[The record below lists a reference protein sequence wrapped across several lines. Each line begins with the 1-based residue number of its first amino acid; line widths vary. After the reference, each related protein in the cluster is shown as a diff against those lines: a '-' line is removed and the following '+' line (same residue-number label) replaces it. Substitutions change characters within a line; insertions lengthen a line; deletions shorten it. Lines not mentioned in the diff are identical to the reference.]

1 MTTNTTPCQLQP
13 GVYCEQ
19 ATAGTQLSAID
30 RVMMIDP
37 AVPAMLLVGA
47 VIIVAGVRTLRS
59 IGTAYTRSVADA
71 AAAARADARTT
82 ETIACAG
89 PAKRAADAAESLR
102 TTVQAARSA
111 RAQVVM
117 DDLMD
122 RVRPAWADTR
132 PL

>member
-1 MTTNTTPCQLQP
+1 MTTNTTPCRLQP

-37 AVPAMLLVGA
+37 ALPAMLIFGA
-47 VIIVAGVRTLRS
+47 VIIVSGVRKLRS
-59 IGTAYTRSVADA
+59 IGADYARSAEDA
-71 AAAARADARTT
+71 AAAAQADARTT
-82 ETIACAG
+82 EAIASAG
-89 PAKRAADAAESLR
+89 PARRAADAAESLR

-111 RAQVVM
+111 RAQVVL